1 MNREEMKNEIIYL
14 NIDLIRAIESG
25 EQEEVILIKSKI
37 NDLINQY
44 LEKK

>member
-1 MNREEMKNEIIYL
+1 MNREEIKNEIIFL
-14 NIDLIRAIESG
+14 NIDLIRAIEWG

-37 NDLINQY
+37 TLLINQY